1 MKNLNTT
8 YLGLP
13 VSSPVIVG
21 SCGLT
26 SSVDSIMK
34 LVQCGAGAVVLKSVF
49 EEEILLDYENNV
61 MTNIG
66 SMQNDLEFF
75 DYYDYQIKHEVLDKY
90 VTLIE
95 NVKQNVKVPVVAS
108 INCIASN
115 EWVNF
120 AKKLEEAGADALELN
135 ILKLP
140 FDNHRDSAQIEA
152 MYLHIIEKVK
162 ERISIPVAVKIGSSF
177 TNLGS
182 FIERLATSG
191 IRGIVLFN
199 RFYPIDFD
207 IQREEAVS
215 GAVYS
220 FSADYLLPLRWIS
233 IMSNRVDCELI
244 ASTGVH
250 SAETAIKMLLA
261 GASSFQVVSGVYK
274 NGPDFI
280 KQLNSGIESWMDN
293 KGYHTIDE
301 FKGNLSQSSADRPE
315 IFERVQFMRYFSE
328 HIHSDY

>member
-34 LVQCGAGAVVLKSVF
+34 LVQNGAGAVVLKSVF

-61 MTNIG
+61 MPNIG

-75 DYYDYQIKHEVLDKY
+75 DYYDYQIKHEVIDKY

-95 NVKQNVKVPVVAS
+95 NVKQNVKVPVIAS

-152 MYLHIIEKVK
+152 VYLHIIEKVK
-162 ERISIPVAVKIGSSF
+162 ERISIPLAVKIGSSF

-182 FIERLATSG
+182 FIQRLAVSG
-191 IRGIVLFN
+191 VKGIVLFN

-220 FSADYLLPLRWIS
+220 FSADYLLSLRWIS

-280 KQLNSGIESWMDN
+280 QQLNSGIESWMDN

>member
-26 SSVDSIMK
+26 SSVDSIIK
-34 LVQCGAGAVVLKSVF
+34 LVQFGAGAVVLKSVF

-61 MTNIG
+61 MPNIG

-140 FDNHRDSAQIEA
+140 FDHHRDSAQIEA

-162 ERISIPVAVKIGSSF
+162 ERVSIPVAVKIGSSF

-233 IMSNRVDCELI
+233 IMSNRIDCELI

>member
-8 YLGLP
+8 YLGIP

-26 SSVDSIMK
+26 STVESIVK
-34 LVQCGAGAVVLKSVF
+34 LAENGAGAIVLKSVF
-49 EEEILLDYENNV
+49 EEEILLDFEKNV
-61 MTNIG
+61 IPNVG
-66 SMQNDLEFF
+66 NMQNDWEFF

-90 VTLIE
+90 ITLIE
-95 NVKQNVKVPVVAS
+95 EVKKVVTVPIIAS
-108 INCIASN
+108 INCVASN
-115 EWVNF
+115 EWVHF
-120 AKKLEEAGADALELN
+120 AKRIKEAGADALELN

-140 FDNHRDSAQIEA
+140 FDSHHDSSQIESL
-152 MYLHIIEKVK
+152 YVQIIEKIK
-162 ERISIPVAVKIGSSF
+162 EHVSIPLAVKIGSSF
-177 TNLGS
+177 TNLGE
-182 FIERLATSG
+182 FIKRLSVTG
-191 IRGIVLFN
+191 IQGIVLFN

-220 FSADYLLPLRWIS
+220 FSADYLPSLRWIS

-261 GASSFQVVSGVYK
+261 GASSFQVVSGLYK
-274 NGPDFI
+274 NGPAFI
-280 KQLNSGIESWMDN
+280 KQITKGIEAWMEN
-293 KGYHTIDE
+293 KGYHSIDE
-301 FKGNLSQSSADRPE
+301 FKGNLSQSVADKADIYDR
-315 IFERVQFMRYFSE
+315 IQFMRYFSG
-328 HIHSDY
+328 HVQADY

>member
-34 LVQCGAGAVVLKSVF
+34 LVQSGAGAVVLKSVF

-75 DYYDYQIKHEVLDKY
+75 DYYDYQIKHEVIDKY

-95 NVKQNVKVPVVAS
+95 NVKQNVKVPVIAS

-152 MYLHIIEKVK
+152 VYLHIIEKVK
-162 ERISIPVAVKIGSSF
+162 ERISIPLAVKIGSSF

-182 FIERLATSG
+182 FIQRLAVSG
-191 IRGIVLFN
+191 VKGIVLFN

-220 FSADYLLPLRWIS
+220 FSADYLLSLRWIS

-280 KQLNSGIESWMDN
+280 QQLNSGIESWMDN